1 MNAYIGLGSNLGDRQ
16 ANLVRGLTGL
26 SQAGLSP
33 LRLSSVWDTE
43 PVDAPGSGQFLNMVA
58 MIQAAGS
65 PLDLLDQLLQIEAGA
80 GRIRTTVGAPRSLD
94 LDLLMMGDL
103 VLEDPRLSLPH
114 PRMWQ
119 RSFVLE
125 PLAEIAPDIVNLS
138 SGRTVAQECLGAR
151 GGPAVRRV
159 VPAALV
165 EQDLDSILRLGKA
178 STYNPVDG

>member
-1 MNAYIGLGSNLGDRQ
+1 MNAYIGLGSNLGDRP
-16 ANLVRGLTGL
+16 ANLIAGL
-26 SQAGLSP
+26 AGLSKAGLPP

-43 PVDAPGSGQFLNMVA
+43 PVDTPGSGQFLNMVA
-58 MIQAAGS
+58 MIQVAGS
-65 PLDLLDQLLQIEAGA
+65 PLDLLDQLMQIEAGA
-80 GRIRTTVGAPRSLD
+80 GRIRTTAGAPRSLD

-103 VLEDPRLSLPH
+103 VVKEPRLTLPH
-114 PRMWQ
+114 PRMWL

-138 SGRTVAQECLGAR
+138 AGRTVAQECLDAR

-165 EQDLDSILRLGKA
+165 EQDMDSILRLSEA
-178 STYNPVDG
+178 STYNPVDV